1 MKLLLDTHTFVWA
14 IARSRLLS
22 ARVVSLIQ
30 DTDNQVLVSAVSAYE
45 IEFKRA
51 RDPALAALPAD
62 LDEAVRL
69 QGFEW
74 LPVLPSHAVAAG
86 RLPRL
91 SGDPFDRLLAA
102 QALTENAT
110 ILTRDAS
117 VVAYG
122 PVAVW

>member
-1 MKLLLDTHTFVWA
+1 MKLLLDTHAFIWA
-14 IARSRLLS
+14 ISRSRLLS
-22 ARVVSLIQ
+22 ARAAELIK
-30 DTDNQVLVSAVSAYE
+30 DPENRVLVSAASAYE

-62 LDEAVRL
+62 LGEAVDE

-74 LPVLPSHAVAAG
+74 LAVSPAHAVTAG

-91 SGDPFDRLLAA
+91 SGDPFDRILAA
-102 QALTENAT
+102 QALAENAT
-110 ILTRDAS
+110 ILTRDPL

-122 PVAVW
+122 PVSAW